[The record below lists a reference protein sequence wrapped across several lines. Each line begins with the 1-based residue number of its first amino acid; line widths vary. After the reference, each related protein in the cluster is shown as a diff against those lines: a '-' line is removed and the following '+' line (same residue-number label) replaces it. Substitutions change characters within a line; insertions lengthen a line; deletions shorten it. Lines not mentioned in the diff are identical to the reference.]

1 MYFFLIVFLTIF
13 TLGTCAIDPLPMGTL
28 APTAPGK
35 SAPMLAIS
43 QSKIKQT
50 KISKY
55 TNSQRE
61 IDLKKVK

>member
-1 MYFFLIVFLTIF
+1 MH
-13 TLGTCAIDPLPMGTL
+13 APIDPLPMGTL

-35 SAPMLAIS
+35 SVPMSAIS

-55 TNSQRE
+55 TNSQTE
-61 IDLKKVK
+61 IDLKKSKMKLDFSDGSTNAI